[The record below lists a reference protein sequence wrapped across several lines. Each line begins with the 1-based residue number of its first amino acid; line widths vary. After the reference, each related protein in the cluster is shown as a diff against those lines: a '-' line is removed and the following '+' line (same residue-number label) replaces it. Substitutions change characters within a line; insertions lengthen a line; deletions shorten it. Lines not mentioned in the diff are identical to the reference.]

1 MSIGLLGRKIGM
13 TRVYDESGRAIPV
26 TVIEAGSNSVL
37 QVKTT
42 ETDGYAAVQVG
53 FDDQKEHRVN
63 APQLGHFAKAGST
76 PKKFIREFRCESDA
90 EATGEINVSLSCFQ
104 KGQYVDV
111 IGKSKGKGFAGAMK
125 KHNFHGQEQA
135 HGSMMHRRTGAVA
148 AGSTPGR
155 VFKNQGMPGHL
166 GDERITVQ
174 NLKIVQVR
182 EDDGVLLISGAVPG
196 AKGSYVVIR
205 PAKKKPATVDGGNE
219 Q

>member
-13 TRVYDESGRAIPV
+13 TRIYDETGKAIPV
-26 TVIEAGSNSVL
+26 TVIEAGGNAVL

-42 ETDGYAAVQVG
+42 ETDGYAAVQIG
-53 FDDQKEHRVN
+53 FDDQKEHRVT
-63 APQLGHFAKAGST
+63 APLLGHFKKAGSR

-90 EATGEINVSLSCFQ
+90 EATGDVNLSLSRFQ
-104 KGQYVDV
+104 QGQYVDI
-111 IGKSKGKGFAGAMK
+111 IGQSKGKGFAGVMK
-125 KHNFHGQEQA
+125 KHNFHGQEAA

-166 GDERITVQ
+166 GNERVTVQ

-182 EDDGVLLISGAVPG
+182 EEDGVLLVSGAVPG
-196 AKGSYVVIR
+196 AKGSYVVVR
-205 PAKKKPATVDGGNE
+205 PAKKKPATVNGGK
-219 Q
+219 